1 MAKPPPRKNLS
12 QEVADKRM
20 AEIEELKER
29 VNSEIK
35 EKGVNSSVEVPISDI
50 SSPTYHDRRWHDKMA
65 IVELSR
71 SIDSVG
77 LIYPVVLRKVG
88 DKLERII
95 GYRRIEAYKVLN
107 RQTIPAIILDDVSDE
122 MAILLMTTENLQR
135 EDISVYDETLAI
147 IDYIKVALGADAKEV
162 EKLLN
167 RFKNHSTGAIEL
179 TSDEKDK
186 RELVAKILKKTGKID
201 ISGLINRLNML
212 SMHQLIKDA
221 LSQSKLS
228 FTNAQILQ
236 RLTKDET
243 VLRDALRKVV
253 EENLSK
259 RETMT
264 LVAGLIQPKEE
275 RKAENFTK
283 KIKSIDV
290 KKIEKLSADKQ
301 KEIQLHIDA
310 ILKVI
315 ESV

>member
-12 QEVADKRM
+12 QEVANKRM

-29 VNSEIK
+29 VDSEIK
-35 EKGVNSSVEVPISDI
+35 EKSVNGSIDVAISDI
-50 SSPTYHDRRWHDKMA
+50 LSPTYHDRRWHDKMA

-71 SIDSVG
+71 SIESVG
-77 LIYPVVLRKVG
+77 LIYPVVLRRVG
-88 DKLERII
+88 EKLERII

-107 RQTIPAIILDDVSDE
+107 RQSIPAIILDDVSDE

-147 IDYIKVALGADAKEV
+147 IDYIKVALAADGKEV

-167 RFKNHSTGAIEL
+167 RFKNHSAGAIEL
-179 TSDEKDK
+179 TSDEKNK
-186 RELVAKILKKTGKID
+186 RELVSEILKKTGKID
-201 ISGLINRLNML
+201 ISALINRLNML

-221 LSQSKLS
+221 LSQSQLS

-236 RLTKDET
+236 RLAKDEK
-243 VLRDALRKVV
+243 VLRDTLVKVI

-275 RKAENFTK
+275 KKEDFTK
-283 KIKSIDV
+283 KIKSINV
-290 KKIEKLSADKQ
+290 KKIEKLSLDKQ
-301 KEIQLHIDA
+301 NEIQLYIDA

-315 ESV
+315 ESE

>member
-12 QEVADKRM
+12 QEVANKRM

-29 VNSEIK
+29 VDSEIK
-35 EKGVNSSVEVPISDI
+35 EKSVNGSIDVAIIDI
-50 SSPTYHDRRWHDKMA
+50 LSPTYHDRRWHDKMA

-71 SIDSVG
+71 SIESVG
-77 LIYPVVLRKVG
+77 LIYPVVLRRVG
-88 DKLERII
+88 EKLERII

-107 RQTIPAIILDDVSDE
+107 RQSIPAIILDDVSDE

-147 IDYIKVALGADAKEV
+147 IDYIKVALAADGKEV

-167 RFKNHSTGAIEL
+167 RFKNHSAGAIEL
-179 TSDEKDK
+179 TSDEKNK
-186 RELVAKILKKTGKID
+186 RELVSEILKKTGKID
-201 ISGLINRLNML
+201 ISALINRLNML

-221 LSQSKLS
+221 LSQSQLS

-236 RLTKDET
+236 RLAKDEK
-243 VLRDALRKVV
+243 VLRDTLVKVI

-259 RETMT
+259 RETMI

-275 RKAENFTK
+275 KKEDFTK
-283 KIKSIDV
+283 KIKSINV
-290 KKIEKLSADKQ
+290 KKIEKLSLDKQ
-301 KEIQLHIDA
+301 NEIQLYIDA

-315 ESV
+315 ESE

>member
-12 QEVADKRM
+12 QEVANKRM

-29 VNSEIK
+29 VDSEIK
-35 EKGVNSSVEVPISDI
+35 EKSVNGSIDVAISDI
-50 SSPTYHDRRWHDKMA
+50 LSPTYHDRRWHDKMA

-71 SIDSVG
+71 SIESVG
-77 LIYPVVLRKVG
+77 LIYPVVLRRVG
-88 DKLERII
+88 EKLERII

-107 RQTIPAIILDDVSDE
+107 RQSIPAIILDDVSDE

-147 IDYIKVALGADAKEV
+147 IDYIKVALAADGKEV

-167 RFKNHSTGAIEL
+167 RFKNHSAGAIEL
-179 TSDEKDK
+179 TSDEKNK
-186 RELVAKILKKTGKID
+186 RELVSEILKKTGKID
-201 ISGLINRLNML
+201 ISALINRLNML

-221 LSQSKLS
+221 LSQSQLS

-236 RLTKDET
+236 RLAKDEK
-243 VLRDALRKVV
+243 VLRDTLVKVI

-259 RETMT
+259 RETMI

-275 RKAENFTK
+275 KKEDFTK
-283 KIKSIDV
+283 KIKSINV
-290 KKIEKLSADKQ
+290 KKIEKLSLDKQ
-301 KEIQLHIDA
+301 NEIQLYIDA

-315 ESV
+315 ESE

>member
-12 QEVADKRM
+12 QEVANKRM

-29 VNSEIK
+29 VDSEIK
-35 EKGVNSSVEVPISDI
+35 EKSVNGSIDVAIIDI
-50 SSPTYHDRRWHDKMA
+50 LSPTYHDRRWHDKMA

-71 SIDSVG
+71 SIESVG
-77 LIYPVVLRKVG
+77 LIYPVVLRRVG
-88 DKLERII
+88 EKLERII

-107 RQTIPAIILDDVSDE
+107 RQSIPAIILDDVSDE

-147 IDYIKVALGADAKEV
+147 IDYIKVALAADGKEV

-167 RFKNHSTGAIEL
+167 RFKNHSAGAIEL
-179 TSDEKDK
+179 TSDEKNK
-186 RELVAKILKKTGKID
+186 RELVSEILKKTGKID
-201 ISGLINRLNML
+201 ISALINRLNML

-221 LSQSKLS
+221 LSQSQLS

-236 RLTKDET
+236 RLAKDEK
-243 VLRDALRKVV
+243 VLRDTLVKVI

-259 RETMT
+259 RETMI

-275 RKAENFTK
+275 KKEDFSK
-283 KIKSIDV
+283 KIKSINI
-290 KKIEKLSADKQ
+290 KKIEKLSLDKQ
-301 KEIQLHIDA
+301 NEIQLYIDA

-315 ESV
+315 ESE